1 MSEVPNVLGQS
12 YDLYPLKWMKA
23 DHLSPPPQNKGKT
36 KESEGLRI
44 REKSGFLGSIF
55 TLHWSLLDFRITYRV
70 FCVLSKTSVMSFIL
84 IFLTHK
90 N

>member
-12 YDLYPLKWMKA
+12 YDLYPLKWTKA
-23 DHLSPPPQNKGKT
+23 AHLSPPLQNKAKT
-36 KESEGLRI
+36 NESEGLRI

-55 TLHWSLLDFRITYRV
+55 TLHWSLLNFRIRYHVFRV
-70 FCVLSKTSVMSFIL
+70 VSKTSVMSFIL

-90 N
+90 T